1 MSFFD
6 KIFKKFHMGVLY
18 FAVILI
24 GATFIYCYFTKNAK
38 KDNNT
43 FDELAK
49 DNKIEKIIYEPHY
62 FNSYFCNVVVT
73 TTDGKVIDFFNI
85 PCEKVFD
92 QKPNGK
98 YKYKIDSVDPRP
110 WNGYEPV
117 VWVFRQCL
125 TMLIFYCF
133 FLFFADTIKQMGQE
147 ILASAPGKKGSK
159 SRKVIIN
166 QKRFTF
172 SDVAGADE
180 EKEEMSELI
189 DFLKNPRK
197 YAAMGARIPKGVLL
211 YGPPGTGKTLLA
223 KAVAGEAGVPF
234 FAASGSDFDEVYV
247 GVGASRVR
255 DLFKEA
261 QLAAPCIVFIDE
273 IEAVA
278 RKRGSNIGGSNG
290 SEQTL
295 NQLLVEM
302 DGFNQKMGVIVIAAT
317 NLPEALDSAILRPG
331 RFDRHFNITLPNV
344 KDREAILKL
353 HASNKKLSEEIS
365 LEELAKQTPGF
376 SGAQLEGTLNEAA
389 LLAARRNATFINKKD
404 ISEALDRIL
413 IGPAKKSKK
422 YNDKEKRMVA
432 YHEAG
437 HAVIGIKIPF
447 AQIVQKIT
455 IIPRGN
461 AGGYNLMLPQEE
473 TFFSS
478 KKTLL
483 AQITSFL
490 GGRVAEELMFDDV
503 SNGAYNDF
511 KHATQIAK
519 LMVTKYGMSDLGPVQ
534 YSGNTFQNDFSDP
547 KGLEIDQQIQKII
560 ANCYQQAK
568 QIIQE
573 NQDLLDTI
581 AKYLLEIETLNKRDI
596 DEIVATGKIAWW
608 EKEKEEA
615 NNPTQP
621 TSQMPSNNETTST
634 DTTPLNDELKTTT
647 NLENQE
653 SNESNPNNKETTSP
667 EVVSTDSE

>member
-1 MSFFD
+1 MAFLD
-6 KIFKKFHMGVLY
+6 KIFKKFNIYVLY
-18 FAVILI
+18 VALAAIIV
-24 GATFIYCYFTKNAK
+24 TFGYCFFTKKESDDKGIKGLQELLKSGQVQKITYAPHPASTFMDITVVK
-38 KDNNT
+38 KDNKKIDYSYVPMGIL
-43 FDELAK
+43 FDKEGNSQTSYDFPITSTSVEPFWGYAPVINVAWFCL
-49 DNKIEKIIYEPHY
+49 KII
-62 FNSYFCNVVVT
+62 
-73 TTDGKVIDFFNI
+73 II
-85 PCEKVFD
+85 
-92 QKPNGK
+92 
-98 YKYKIDSVDPRP
+98 
-110 WNGYEPV
+110 
-117 VWVFRQCL
+117 
-125 TMLIFYCF
+125 YCF
-133 FLFFADTIKQMGQE
+133 YLLFSDVIEQFGNE
-147 ILASAPGKKGSK
+147 IMDKKGGKK
-159 SRKVIIN
+159 RRVVLN

-172 SDVAGADE
+172 KDVAGADE

-197 YAAMGARIPKGVLL
+197 YTAMGARIPKGVLL

-234 FAASGSDFDEVYV
+234 FASSGSDFDEVYV
-247 GVGASRVR
+247 GLGASRVR

-273 IEAVA
+273 IEAIA
-278 RKRGSNIGGSNG
+278 RKRGAVMTSGGG

-302 DGFNQKMGVIVIAAT
+302 DGFNQKAGVIVIAAT
-317 NLPEALDSAILRPG
+317 NQPEALDAAILRPG
-331 RFDRHFNITLPNV
+331 RFDRHFNIALPNV

-353 HASNKKLSEEIS
+353 HASNKKLAPEIS

-389 LLAARRNATFINKKD
+389 LLATRRNASFINKKD
-404 ISEALDRIL
+404 ISEALDRVL
-413 IGPAKKSKK
+413 MGPAKKSRK
-422 YNDKEKRMVA
+422 YIDKEKRMVA

-437 HAVIGIKIPF
+437 HAVIGIKMPF

-461 AGGYNLMLPQEE
+461 AGGYNLMLPLEE

-503 SNGAYNDF
+503 SSGSFNDF

-534 YSGNTFQNDFSDP
+534 YSGNDFQNDFSDP

-560 ANCYQQAK
+560 VNCFQQAK
-568 QIIQE
+568 KIIE
-573 NQDLLDTI
+573 DNKDLLTTI
-581 AKYLLEIETLNKRDI
+581 AQYLLEIETLTKKDI
-596 DEIVATGKIAWW
+596 DEIVATGKISWW
-608 EKEKEEA
+608 EKEKELEA
-615 NNPTQP
+615 FKDAPKQNDQGNVLEVDVVKVENSEIDN
-621 TSQMPSNNETTST
+621 TSAL
-634 DTTPLNDELKTTT
+634 TPNHEQ
-647 NLENQE
+647 NNQE
-653 SNESNPNNKETTSP
+653 
-667 EVVSTDSE
+667 